1 MTKMM
6 KMIINW
12 LDKQFGSFPDWSDL
26 KHLDQT
32 IGFKTRYG
40 YISFSTYPPNG
51 PSNMGEICFDPTGNT
66 LFVNVSSDPYNP
78 LWQKIY

>member
-1 MTKMM
+1 M
-6 KMIINW
+6 KTISNW

-40 YISFSTYPPNG
+40 YVVYPTVPPGG
-51 PSNMGEICFDPTGNT
+51 PAAIGDIYFDTSGNT
-66 LFVNVSSDPYNP
+66 VFVNVSSDPFNP
-78 LWQKIY
+78 VWNKI